1 MTEAFAPQAVIRRLA
16 VARFIS
22 FGGTQAAY
30 IALIALVYERSNGSG
45 VWISAALVA
54 ALGAR
59 VAASPW
65 AGSLGDYFDRR
76 WVMIGSD
83 VAAAACFVAI
93 SQAKSLPLLV
103 ALAGVAAVA
112 EAPFGPASG
121 GLVAMLVAED
131 RRGWANGSLQSA
143 SAAGTVLGAAFG
155 GVLVAG
161 LGASTAFLAN
171 AVSFVASAALASTI
185 GGHFASN
192 ARHEPEHRGVL
203 RGMRLLATEP
213 VLRLSAVGI
222 ALVCLG
228 LGMMNVAE
236 LPFFVAIGAGKVGFG
251 IAVAAWGGG
260 QVAGGRLA
268 ARIVDARLERRALIF
283 GCAIVSTVVAVS
295 GTVPVFVVVALL
307 FALGGLGN
315 TLLNIAVV
323 LMVQR
328 WSPVQLQS
336 RTLAAVEALA
346 NTSIGVSLLV
356 GGALLGPL
364 GARGIFVLAG
374 GLGCIAVALAARIPR
389 QPGPILPDL
398 QPASGEPES
407 TDIRGSALRP
417 LPA

>member
-1 MTEAFAPQAVIRRLA
+1 MPQAVIRRLG

-45 VWISAALVA
+45 VWIASALVA

-76 WVMIGSD
+76 WVMVGSD

-93 SQAKSLPLLV
+93 SQVQSLPLLV
-103 ALAGVAAVA
+103 ALAGLAAVA

-121 GLVAMLVAED
+121 GLVAMLVPDD
-131 RRGWANGSLQSA
+131 RRGWANGTLQSA
-143 SAAGTVLGAAFG
+143 AAAGTVLGAAVG

-171 AVSFVASAALASTI
+171 AGSFVVSAALASTI
-185 GGHFASN
+185 GGHFVSN
-192 ARHEPEHRGVL
+192 ARADADHRGVL

-213 VLRLSAVGI
+213 VLRLSGFGI

-251 IAVAAWGGG
+251 IAAAAWGGG

-268 ARIVDARLERRALIF
+268 SRIVGARIERRALIL
-283 GCAIVSTVVAVS
+283 GCAVVSIVVVLS
-295 GTVPVFVVVALL
+295 GTIPVFALVALL
-307 FALGGLGN
+307 FALGGIGN
-315 TLLNIAVV
+315 TLLNVAVV

-346 NTSIGVSLLV
+346 NTSIGISLLV
-356 GGALLGPL
+356 GGILLGPL
-364 GARGIFVLAG
+364 GARGVFVLAG
-374 GLGCIAVALAARIPR
+374 GLGCIAVALALRIPR
-389 QPGPILPDL
+389 QPGPIAPDEE
-398 QPASGEPES
+398 PAASEAEPFDAGRTS
-407 TDIRGSALRP
+407 LRP